1 MGRICYYA
9 KEGDRFGHLTVL
21 SSEKV
26 PHSWGRQG
34 YQCQCD
40 CGKRIVVE
48 GHILVKGQQKSCGCL
63 KSQLVSESKK
73 THGLS
78 HTKCDEWFNDFKSF
92 YNWAISNGYEE
103 GLSIERI
110 DVNGNYS
117 PQNCKWIPRSE
128 QPKNRRCC
136 HFIDV
141 DGEIHTAAEWS
152 RITGLSAE
160 TILLRIEKG
169 MSPKAAIEKRA
180 TSPKN
185 RKRDEKGR
193 YI

>member
-1 MGRICYYA
+1 M
-9 KEGDRFGHLTVL
+9 
-21 SSEKV
+21 SS
-26 PHSWGRQG
+26 
-34 YQCQCD
+34 
-40 CGKRIVVE
+40 I
-48 GHILVKGQQKSCGCL
+48 
-63 KSQLVSESKK
+63 
-73 THGLS
+73 
-78 HTKCDEWFNDFKSF
+78 FKSF

-193 YI
+193 YIGRVNPEFVKNAPELQISPFWGGFWGK